1 MISKAL
7 IYVTDHKRH
16 LVCLPYS
23 IEDLHKMAAELNIKR
38 AWFHK
43 NHYDIPLRRQSEI
56 ESLCLRVSSK
66 EIVLIIKGEW
76 NASKHRI

>member
-1 MISKAL
+1 MNSEAL
-7 IYVTDHKRH
+7 IYVTDKRRH

-23 IEDLHKMAAELNIKR
+23 IENLHKMANELKLKR

-56 ESLCLRVSSK
+56 ERLCLHVGSK

-76 NASKHRI
+76 NASKHSI